1 MSNYIDPT
9 TLQPPRFAEL
19 FSDRSIVVT
28 GSARWSGGSVTTSN
42 IKVILTPRG
51 GGALSE
57 CSLPDASYA
66 LSADGA
72 SLWVQVN
79 RDPGSH
85 ALTSQVYAAGSMPK
99 LTGDWIPLFIR
110 HAGVVY
116 AYGGLQVSPFMHE
129 IGAVNKISDYEY
141 VVHASDPRATHTTIQ
156 SAIQQAITDSAEGAR
171 ILVLNGTYDAGVGMS
186 AGVGFYWS
194 GISLSVEGEGWGTII
209 TNNSGLTTAFGIG
222 SFSATP
228 TAMAGNGSRILNL
241 RTQGFAQPVTL
252 VAGFLGIR
260 NCVVDVWA
268 GAHSSYTDPSISGGL
283 GSANDVT
290 VRIYANTALDPQN
303 QVKRYILGTDTSLV
317 LHGQVGLDGLLAG
330 PNTANLFS
338 GTVIPLAITS
348 GAGGYVVVTDERKML
363 RTLAFSQAP
372 GNLGGNKTSLVLRNQ
387 LGDIEANK
395 AVFTELNLY
404 ALAVDTTDDNY
415 LLRVAA
421 VTGGDV
427 GTIKYSIGS
436 ELNTIVMR
444 NASQKIFVGNIDA
457 SDIDASTLKLS
468 GLISAPLATTV
479 LVLDGTTVK
488 TRTGSFGEADYLNS
502 YLLGSDLIY
511 WGWDVTNTRLRAKV
525 ETPSVILDA
534 PISSD
539 SYFGLLLRD
548 FRAEGAQVVTRGPSP
563 LTQNLNT
570 LMPNIPTNTVQ
581 SNISFKYKKIEFMC
595 DTGMTTCDRS
605 SIGKA
610 IVFVVD
616 DIPVFSVVIWEGNP
630 ALPTN
635 TAASCQR
642 PKGHIDIVG
651 GEVFEYYTQD
661 SGCNGWS
668 AGDQLIDNA
677 VVGDTFVSVPKL
689 ST

>member
-28 GSARWSGGSVTTSN
+28 GAARWVSPNITSSG

-79 RDPGSH
+79 RDPGAH

-141 VVHASDPRATHTTIQ
+141 VVHATDPRSTHSTIQ
-156 SAIQQAITDSAEGAR
+156 SAIQQAITDNAEGAR
-171 ILVLNGTYDAGVGMS
+171 ILVLNGTYDAGAGMS

-194 GISLSVEGEGWGTII
+194 GITLCIEGEGWGTII
-209 TNNSGLTTAFGIG
+209 TNSGGLTTAFGIG

-268 GAHSSYTDPSISGGL
+268 GANSSYTDPSISGGL

-290 VRIYANTALDPQN
+290 VRIYANTALNPPN
-303 QVKRYILGTDTSLV
+303 QVKRYILGTDTALV
-317 LHGQVGLDGLLAG
+317 LHGQTGLDGLLAG
-330 PNTANLFS
+330 PTTANLLS
-338 GTVIPLAITS
+338 GTVIAGAITS

-363 RTLAFSQAP
+363 RPLAFSHSP
-372 GNLGGNKTSLVLRNQ
+372 SNLGGIKTSLVLRNQ

-395 AVFTELNLY
+395 AVFTELNLSTL
-404 ALAVDTTDDNY
+404 ALDTTDDNY

-421 VTGGDV
+421 VAGGDV
-427 GTIKYSIGS
+427 GTIKYSISS
-436 ELNTIVMR
+436 EPNTIILR
-444 NASQKIFVGNIDA
+444 NASQKIFVGDIDA
-457 SDIDASTLKLS
+457 DDIVASTLKLS
-468 GLISAPLATTV
+468 GLAPTTQTTV
-479 LVLDGTTVK
+479 LVINGSGVVSQ
-488 TRTGSFGEADYLNS
+488 RTGAFNTDFLLS
-502 YLLGSDLIY
+502 YLSENPSPPANSIGFRWADPDADWLVPWANGVTLDSPLFGVLAGNFKATSRYKGSHGASEGVALQVDSSNQLTFKWFYGTGPVDDNGCDLTSYNGGPRRGTAHPGVDISCYGSCSANPCLGFLF
-511 WGWDVTNTRLRAKV
+511 GTVTTYEYGAQLQL
-525 ETPSVILDA
+525 TID
-534 PISSD
+534 D
-539 SYFGLLLRD
+539 SLCFGLTYWLD
-548 FRAEGAQVVTRGPSP
+548 TATY
-563 LTQNLNT
+563 T
-570 LMPNIPTNTVQ
+570 LEAC
-581 SNISFKYKKIEFMC
+581 Y
-595 DTGMTTCDRS
+595 
-605 SIGKA
+605 
-610 IVFVVD
+610 
-616 DIPVFSVVIWEGNP
+616 
-630 ALPTN
+630 
-635 TAASCQR
+635 
-642 PKGHIDIVG
+642 
-651 GEVFEYYTQD
+651 
-661 SGCNGWS
+661 
-668 AGDQLIDNA
+668 
-677 VVGDTFVSVPKL
+677 
-689 ST
+689 